1 MLFNT
6 QIKKYEQLP
15 GLNYVDLFWS
25 SGIKFSAMICLF
37 RMEEH
42 VICACSATRCGTKAK
57 RLDLALIMFVWS
69 YYLRMSEW
77 LGEYLLKANAVL
89 YETYSHAF

>member
-37 RMEEH
+37 RMEEMSLS
-42 VICACSATRCGTKAK
+42 VPVVQQYV
-57 RLDLALIMFVWS
+57 ALRQNVYI
-69 YYLRMSEW
+69 W
-77 LGEYLLKANAVL
+77 L
-89 YETYSHAF
+89 